1 MKSIDRDILSKNK
14 GYTGFL
20 TKEEI
25 GSKIID
31 TPKIYFSTYEA
42 KIDKDDESIDI
53 YNTII
58 SRHVSDGSNN
68 LENTLWITLNDIRVE
83 MDYAPEDNTLR
94 VSDQIELNGT
104 DDEKAAA
111 YEVRNIRFS
120 KEISVSGPDV
130 HVYRF
135 ENGLIEAVLDCVY
148 DNKINFSLFKKCLS
162 TLPSILIDNNITEIE
177 RVFVPV
183 LCKKYQKIN
192 NKDSVVFNGVAIEVL
207 DMFIENTKQ
216 GIFSSNKTFAKLP
229 KRIDIVNIFK
239 EKKEVPKTKSNKK
252 NIVVNTSYNKN
263 YNKKNNGYKPKPA
276 NKPRRSSNNGGYVKQ
291 QTFKPYNPK
300 NNNYSYNKKSN
311 NNNYK
316 KGR

>member
-1 MKSIDRDILSKNK
+1 MKSIDRDILSRSK
-14 GYTGFL
+14 GYTGFFA
-20 TKEEI
+20 KEEI
-25 GSKIID
+25 GSKTID

-42 KIDKDDESIDI
+42 KIDKDDIDI
-53 YNTII
+53 YNTIV
-58 SRHVSDGSNN
+58 SRHVPDASNN

-83 MDYAPEDNTLR
+83 MDYDPEDSTLR
-94 VSDQIELNGT
+94 VPDQIELNGT

-135 ENGLIEAVLDCVY
+135 ENGLIEAVLDCMY
-148 DNKINFSLFKKCLS
+148 DNKINFSLFKKCLN

-183 LCKKYQKIN
+183 ICKKYQKIN

-207 DMFIENTKQ
+207 DMFVENTKQ
-216 GIFSSNKTFAKLP
+216 SIFSSNKTFAKLP

-239 EKKEVPKTKSNKK
+239 EKKEAPKSNKK
-252 NIVVNTSYNKN
+252 NIIVNTSYSKN
-263 YNKKNNGYKPKPA
+263 YNKKNSGYRPKPA
-276 NKPRRSSNNGGYVKQ
+276 NKPRRSNNGGYTKQ
-291 QTFKPYNPK
+291 ASKPYNSK
-300 NNNYSYNKKSN
+300 NNNYNKKSN
-311 NNNYK
+311 NNYK

>member
-1 MKSIDRDILSKNK
+1 
-14 GYTGFL
+14 
-20 TKEEI
+20 
-25 GSKIID
+25 
-31 TPKIYFSTYEA
+31 
-42 KIDKDDESIDI
+42 
-53 YNTII
+53 
-58 SRHVSDGSNN
+58 
-68 LENTLWITLNDIRVE
+68 
-83 MDYAPEDNTLR
+83 MDYAPEDSTLR
-94 VSDQIELNGT
+94 VPDQIELNGT

-135 ENGLIEAVLDCVY
+135 ENGMIEAVLDCVY

-162 TLPSILIDNNITEIE
+162 TLPSILINNNITEIE

-207 DMFIENTKQ
+207 DMFVENTKQ
-216 GIFSSNKTFAKLP
+216 GSIFSSNKTFTKLP

-239 EKKEVPKTKSNKK
+239 EKKDNAKPTKK
-252 NIVVNTSYNKN
+252 NIIVNTSYTKN
-263 YNKKNNGYKPKPA
+263 YNKKNNGYKPKPV
-276 NKPRRSSNNGGYVKQ
+276 NKPRRNNNGGYSKS
-291 QTFKPYNPK
+291 TFKPYNSK
-300 NNNYSYNKKSN
+300 NNNYNKKSN
-311 NNNYK
+311 NNYK